1 MKTVAALCIMSA
13 SVAGIKLGED
23 EVEQT
28 FWEHYMDFGSWSSVQ
43 SLTTLGGKYIKEEDV
58 PFDAPDA
65 TFSRN
70 VEKIYSES
78 CDLVVYWPS
87 DGEIVRFDYRY
98 GFGFVTVYD
107 SNWKQT
113 AKWAPELVKY
123 GEGEDDF
130 VNFECEPNYS
140 QH

>member
-23 EVEQT
+23 EVEKT
-28 FWEHYMDFGSWSSVQ
+28 FWEHYRDFGSWNSVQ
-43 SLTTLGGKYIKEEDV
+43 SLTTLGGKYVEREDV

-65 TFSRN
+65 TFFRN
-70 VEKIYSES
+70 VEKISSEN
-78 CDLVVYWPS
+78 CDLAVYWPS
-87 DGEIVRFDYRY
+87 DGEIVRFDY
-98 GFGFVTVYD
+98 GFPSYVTVYD

-130 VNFECEPNYS
+130 VNFVCEPNYS
-140 QH
+140 QF